1 MKLCSAAS
9 PLLDFFGHGLVHQA
23 WQQLSK
29 LLARFANRRL
39 GRARQGRCQSL
50 LQTCFQQQ
58 LEARLQLGHYLGSY
72 LGS

>member
-1 MKLCSAAS
+1 
-9 PLLDFFGHGLVHQA
+9 
-23 WQQLSK
+23 
-29 LLARFANRRL
+29 
-39 GRARQGRCQSL
+39 L